1 MTEVSQNFVLKVIL
15 LLYYG
20 TCIFVNV
27 QLIFK
32 DQENSR
38 KTVATLKSEIEA
50 LLSQENSLRK
60 EVQASANAK
69 GDAEASMQKET
80 SKLKD
85 AMDSL
90 KQQLQGFVLDLHVCA
105 MLFPSE
111 YGMLH
116 LNAQLVKKSS
126 SI

>member
-1 MTEVSQNFVLKVIL
+1 M
-15 LLYYG
+15 
-20 TCIFVNV
+20 NV

-38 KTVATLKSEIEA
+38 KTVSTLKSEIEA

-60 EVQASANAK
+60 EVQASVNAK

-90 KQQLQGFVLDLHVCA
+90 KQQLQGFIV
-105 MLFPSE
+105 
-111 YGMLH
+111 
-116 LNAQLVKKSS
+116 
-126 SI
+126 